1 MDERSKRIVNTA
13 IELAESGGYDAV
25 RLRDVATHANVALG
39 TVYKRFKS
47 KEDILLA
54 ALEREASAFTDVFN
68 STQLPGDTAEE
79 RVVSFFAM
87 ATRMLCMR
95 AKFARAVL
103 KAMASGDPEL
113 TQKISKFQATISNL
127 LHGAM
132 NLDRELTAADYQLS
146 ELLQSIWFA
155 AMVGWMGELHDADAV
170 IDQIRFAAH
179 RLLHEAS

>member
-13 IELAESGGYDAV
+13 IALAESGGYDAV

-54 ALEREASAFTDVFN
+54 ALEREASAFTEVF
-68 STQLPGDTAEE
+68 TTTKLPGDSPAE

-87 ATRMLCMR
+87 ATRMMCMR

-113 TQKISKFQATISNL
+113 TQKISKFRAIISSL
-127 LHGAM
+127 VHHAM
-132 NLDRELTAADYQLS
+132 DVGEDMTDSDRQLIELC
-146 ELLQSIWFA
+146 QSIWFA
-155 AMVGWMGELHDADAV
+155 AMVGWMGGLHDEDSV
-170 IDQIRFAAH
+170 IEQIGFAAR
-179 RLLHEAS
+179 RLFSQR